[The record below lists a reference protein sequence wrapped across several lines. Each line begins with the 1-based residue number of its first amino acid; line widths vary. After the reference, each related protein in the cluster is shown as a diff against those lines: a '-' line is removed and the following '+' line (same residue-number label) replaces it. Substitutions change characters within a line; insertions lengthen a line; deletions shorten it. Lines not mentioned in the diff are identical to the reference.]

1 MNIYNNVI
9 YSPLYLPP
17 LREGG
22 ILGYNLYII
31 YYLLFIYLYY
41 FISYIIY
48 ILYIYIL
55 LYPISNI

>member
-9 YSPLYLPP
+9 YSPPISPP
-17 LREGG
+17 LIEGGG

-31 YYLLFIYLYY
+31 YYLYIYIY

-48 ILYIYIL
+48 ILYISLIISYI
-55 LYPISNI
+55 